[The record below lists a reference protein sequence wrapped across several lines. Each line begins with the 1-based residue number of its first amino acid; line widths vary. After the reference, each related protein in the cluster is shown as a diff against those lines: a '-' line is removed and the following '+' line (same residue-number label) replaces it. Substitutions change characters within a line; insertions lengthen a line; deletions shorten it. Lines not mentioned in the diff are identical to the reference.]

1 MTGRPLPSELE
12 ALDVSDGAEAISAG
26 SLRASDLVEISLA
39 AIAAREPVVRAWEHV
54 DAAGARAL
62 ACTQDEG
69 PVTAPLHGIPIGIKD
84 VIDTADMPTAYGS
97 NAYAGFR
104 PAADASCVSI
114 LRAAGAVIIGKTMS
128 TEFASVA
135 PNRTTNPHNAEH
147 TPGGSSSGSAAAVAA
162 GMVKAAL
169 GTQTAGSVIRP
180 AAYCGVVGYKPSFG
194 LIDRTGVKTL
204 AQSFDTI
211 GTFTTSVRDAALLTS
226 VLAGRSDLRQLDP
239 DHVPRIGI
247 YQPPWAI
254 HALPAQQSALAHV
267 NAVLSR
273 HGFDVAEVRP
283 IEGFDGLLAAQQDV
297 MDWDMVHALHYE
309 LHVLAGKIDPIT
321 RDALKGRR
329 ERMSARACDAAQV
342 HLVKTRDALHAAME
356 RFDILLVPPTHG
368 EAPKGLSST
377 GSSDFNRGWTALGV
391 PCLNIPVGKGP
402 AGLPLG
408 VQLIGKLHDDAA
420 VLNAGSRVEA
430 ILRTAPLGILS

>member
-1 MTGRPLPSELE
+1 MMDRPLPSELE
-12 ALDVSDGAEAISAG
+12 TLDISGAAEAISAG
-26 SLRASDLVEISLA
+26 SLRPSDLVETSLA
-39 AIAAREPVVRAWEHV
+39 AIAAREPIVQAWEHV
-54 DAAGARAL
+54 DADGARAL
-62 ACTQDEG
+62 ARAQDGG
-69 PVTAPLHGIPIGIKD
+69 PVTAPLHGIPVGIKD

-97 NAYAGFR
+97 KAYVGFR

-114 LRAAGAVIIGKTMS
+114 LRAAGAVIFGKTVS

-204 AQSFDTI
+204 AQSFDTV

-226 VLAGRSDLRQLDP
+226 VLAGRNDLRRLDP
-239 DHVPRIGI
+239 DHAPRIGI
-247 YQPPWAI
+247 YQPPWAV

-267 NAVLSR
+267 KAVLSR
-273 HGFDVAEVRP
+273 HGFDVAEVRH

-329 ERMSARACDAAQV
+329 ERMSARACDAAQA
-342 HLVKTRDALHAAME
+342 HLVKTRAALHAAME
-356 RFDILLVPPTHG
+356 RLDILLVPPTHG
-368 EAPKGLSST
+368 EASKGLSST

-391 PCLNIPVGKGP
+391 PCLTIPVGSGP

-420 VLNAGSRVEA
+420 VLNVGSRVEA
-430 ILRTAPLGILS
+430 ILRTAPPGILS